1 MTIDN
6 LTQWVGKTAR
16 VTTNV
21 GTQAW
26 HYQGKILSIS
36 ETHITV
42 MDSKEGKVA
51 IPIGGA
57 MIREVE

>member
-1 MTIDN
+1 MTNDN
-6 LTQWVGKTAR
+6 LTQWIGKIAR

-26 HYQGKILSIS
+26 HYQGKVISIS

-42 MDSKEGKVA
+42 NDSKEGKVS